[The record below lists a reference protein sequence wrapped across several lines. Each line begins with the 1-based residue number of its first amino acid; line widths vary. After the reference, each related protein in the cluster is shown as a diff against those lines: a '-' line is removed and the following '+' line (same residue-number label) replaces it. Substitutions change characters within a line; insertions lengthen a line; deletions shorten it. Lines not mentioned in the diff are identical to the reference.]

1 MNAQGLDP
9 FHTSGS
15 DTKTRQMEH
24 DAAVRG
30 QESRPASSQKVGGAS
45 MLRQVIRRLIQRRQ

>member
-15 DTKTRQMEH
+15 EADTHRLERDLAAPGHRKP
-24 DAAVRG
+24 DAFI
-30 QESRPASSQKVGGAS
+30 ENSRALKLLQS
-45 MLRQVIRRLIQRRQ
+45 LRRLIKAKK